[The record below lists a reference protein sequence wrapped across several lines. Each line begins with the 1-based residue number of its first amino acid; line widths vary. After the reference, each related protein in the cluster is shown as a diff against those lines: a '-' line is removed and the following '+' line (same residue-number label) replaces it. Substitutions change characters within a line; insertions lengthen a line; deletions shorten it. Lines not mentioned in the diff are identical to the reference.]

1 MVLKQLGDEDT
12 AMHFDPAD
20 ECQASITNSDA
31 TTTQR
36 GIQVLLCYYYVKDL
50 VS

>member
-20 ECQASITNSDA
+20 ECQASIVISDA

-36 GIQVLLCYYYVKDL
+36 GIHVLLCYVKIL
-50 VS
+50 VL